1 MPDVDVEDRN
11 ILAESA
17 LFVAIYAIFCT
28 FSRFCSH
35 FLLFV
40 HIFLC
45 FRFCTAFVLF
55 WGGVPLLADGFRD
68 CFLMLPIRHC
78 GSVSFHKMD
87 DD

>member
-11 ILAESA
+11 ILAEPA
-17 LFVAIYAIFCT
+17 LFVAIYAIFWT
-28 FSRFCSH
+28 FFRFFSH

-68 CFLMLPIRHC
+68 CF
-78 GSVSFHKMD
+78 F
-87 DD
+87 